1 MDVEEAEVPHEPEES
16 RPSLKRL
23 RRLRPCDVKGL
34 QCDCQ
39 DSAEEQHV
47 PKNVSKHRGQKLPP
61 IPAVSGKYGLPKAPA
76 FVGSMESWVG
86 DQEPPQYGSQGV
98 DVGKKRGRKPLK
110 PVDSKDG
117 KQKHK
122 SKGNKPKSKKSKK
135 VRKGKKRA
143 LSAASPEPALRQR
156 PARGGSK
163 LGRYPKKVEI
173 AEPSQRP
180 QHHGKERVPPEHVTS
195 RHAYSSA
202 YRKHE
207 SMGLEYA
214 REAAKMAS
222 RLFMDK
228 GVVDDLCGD
237 FRAKPRRSRQ
247 EKIDS

>member
-1 MDVEEAEVPHEPEES
+1 MNVEDAEVPREPEES

-39 DSAEEQHV
+39 DSEEQHV

-117 KQKHK
+117 KQKRK
-122 SKGNKPKSKKSKK
+122 SKGNKPKSKKSKT
-135 VRKGKKRA
+135 VRKGKKRSQT

-156 PARGGSK
+156 PARGGQNLDGIPRK
-163 LGRYPKKVEI
+163 LRLQSPANDPNI
-173 AEPSQRP
+173 
-180 QHHGKERVPPEHVTS
+180 
-195 RHAYSSA
+195 
-202 YRKHE
+202 
-207 SMGLEYA
+207 M
-214 REAAKMAS
+214 AKRGYHLNM
-222 RLFMDK
+222 
-228 GVVDDLCGD
+228 
-237 FRAKPRRSRQ
+237 
-247 EKIDS
+247 